1 PLPIGL
7 DIGHSSVK
15 AIQLRADQEHLSV
28 IASARES
35 ITEPLP
41 ADGVDRV
48 EALTDLLRGIRRSGG
63 FYGRGAVIALPPDLV
78 HTKNMRLPP
87 MPESELA
94 SAVDFEA
101 RTVFPF
107 SAESAVTRFIR
118 AGEVRQGTE
127 LKQEVI
133 VFGAPRDPID
143 RLVEVVHRTGFNV
156 ESIDLSSC
164 ALFRCVDRF
173 ARRAADQTEV
183 HVMLDIGCHHT
194 TVIIGR
200 GRELGFVKTIDV
212 GVEPINEAVAAK
224 LSISVDEARQLRRRL
239 AEPGRPPD
247 SVASA
252 VYDVVRAVLEPLG
265 REVAL
270 CLRYYSVTFRGQ
282 RPAQVRVY
290 GGGGTDPQVIDAL
303 SGALTIPV
311 TSGRPL
317 SGVGNCELFDDG
329 AEAPLSEWA
338 LASGLALRMT
348 EGPFVPG
355 PGNALSA
362 PRRSTA
368 EVIDLDSVIATEPL
382 ETKEAVHA

>member
-1 PLPIGL
+1 
-7 DIGHSSVK
+7 
-15 AIQLRADQEHLSV
+15 
-28 IASARES
+28 
-35 ITEPLP
+35 
-41 ADGVDRV
+41 
-48 EALTDLLRGIRRSGG
+48 
-63 FYGRGAVIALPPDLV
+63 
-78 HTKNMRLPP
+78 
-87 MPESELA
+87 MPEVELA
-94 SAVDFEA
+94 SAIDFEA

-118 AGEVRQGTE
+118 AGEVRQGNE

-143 RLVEVVHRTGFNV
+143 RIVEVVHRTGFAV
-156 ESIDLSSC
+156 ASIDLPAC

-173 ARRAADQTEV
+173 VRRAADQSEV
-183 HVMLDIGCHHT
+183 HVMLDIGCHRT

-200 GRELGFVKTIDV
+200 GRDLGFVKTIDI

-252 VYDVVRAVLEPLG
+252 VYDIVRTVLEPLG
-265 REVAL
+265 REIAL

-282 RPAQVRVY
+282 RPAQIRVY
-290 GGGGTDPQVIDAL
+290 GGGGTDPQIIDAL
-303 SGALTIPV
+303 SAALTIPV

-317 SGVGNCELFDDG
+317 SGIACSDTLDDTPN
-329 AEAPLSEWA
+329 APLSEWA
-338 LASGLALRMT
+338 VAFGLGLRMA

-355 PGNALSA
+355 PGNVLSA

-368 EVIDLDSVIATEPL
+368 EVIDLDSVISTTPL
-382 ETKEAVHA
+382 ETKEAIHA